1 MYVSDVRTTIEIRDE
16 YRARLLEI
24 AARRG
29 EKGFSHIVEA
39 ALERYIAEEAAREE
53 ARRRAR
59 AMRGA
64 LSEDEA
70 AELGAETHRLRE
82 SWR

>member
-1 MYVSDVRTTIEIRDE
+1 MYTRPMRTTIELRDE

-29 EKGFSHIVEA
+29 EKGFSGIVED
-39 ALERYIAEEAAREE
+39 ALEAYLAEEEAMEE
-53 ARRRAR
+53 ARRRALS
-59 AMRGA
+59 MRGA
-64 LSEDEA
+64 LSDEDADALRAEA
-70 AELGAETHRLRE
+70 RHLRE

>member
-1 MYVSDVRTTIEIRDE
+1 MYNWSMRTTIEIRDE

-24 AARRG
+24 AARQG
-29 EKGFSHIVEA
+29 EKGFSRIVEA
-39 ALERYIAEEAAREE
+39 ALERYLAEEEAREE

-70 AELGAETHRLRE
+70 AELGAEAGRLRE